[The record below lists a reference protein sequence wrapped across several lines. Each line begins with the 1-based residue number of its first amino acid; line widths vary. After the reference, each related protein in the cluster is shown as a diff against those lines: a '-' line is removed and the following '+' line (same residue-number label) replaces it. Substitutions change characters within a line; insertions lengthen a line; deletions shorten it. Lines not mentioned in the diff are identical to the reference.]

1 MLNVRSRCAAAW
13 VIVSLVV
20 ACGDDPAV
28 SDSDSDAAV
37 STGAGRDAGLRKDAG
52 SSVERRD
59 GGLAGDAARGT
70 DASSRTGATDAGAPK
85 PSSDAGAA
93 PGPLSD
99 AALAGVSACSSV
111 GAVCDDF
118 ETGSV
123 PDATRWKVLT
133 SYSGQPSDKNR
144 VVLDA
149 VHAAHG
155 KQALHV
161 HTETNDPVYIET
173 AKLPLANNG
182 FFGRVLAYFASDPG
196 ARTKGHW
203 GSFVGIGK
211 KTPSGQDIEVRIGG
225 QFDILVANYS
235 PNDALQTSASRDGF
249 YDDGARLPIG
259 AWACFEFQFDGAG
272 NQLHVWLDGAE
283 LERLHVT
290 DWNQFGHGL
299 TKDWSPSYDRLRIGY
314 QSWNAD
320 TPIDVWYDDV
330 AVATQRVGCPSAP

>member
-1 MLNVRSRCAAAW
+1 MPKVRPCCAAA
-13 VIVSLVV
+13 SLVLSLFV
-20 ACGDDPAV
+20 ACGDDPAL
-28 SDSDSDAAV
+28 SG
-37 STGAGRDAGLRKDAG
+37 TELPTPPRRDAGTHNDAQ
-52 SSVERRD
+52 SPVEHRDASV
-59 GGLAGDAARGT
+59 APDAARAV
-70 DASSRTGATDAGAPK
+70 DASSRPTARDAAAPVTA
-85 PSSDAGAA
+85 SDAGLLAA
-93 PGPLSD
+93 PD
-99 AALAGVSACSSV
+99 AGRTLDSPCATS

-118 ETGSV
+118 ERGSV

-149 VHAAHG
+149 QHAAHG

-173 AKLPLANNG
+173 TKLPLANNG

-196 ARTKGHW
+196 ARSKGHW

-211 KTPSGQDIEVRIGG
+211 KTPAGQDIEVRIGG
-225 QFDILVANYS
+225 QFDILVANYA
-235 PNDALQTSASRDGF
+235 PNDALQTSASRDGY

-272 NQLHVWLDGAE
+272 NQLRVWLDGNE

-299 TKDWSPSYDRLRIGY
+299 TPDWSPSYERLRIGY

-330 AVATQRVGCPSAP
+330 ALATQRVGCP